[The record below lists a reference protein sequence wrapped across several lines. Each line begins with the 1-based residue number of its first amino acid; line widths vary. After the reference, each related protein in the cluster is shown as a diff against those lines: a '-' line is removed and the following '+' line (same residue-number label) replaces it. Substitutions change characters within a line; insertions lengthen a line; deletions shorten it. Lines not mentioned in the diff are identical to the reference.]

1 MPIILLSFLLINQI
15 NGKFLLNSESS
26 SIIVLR
32 HIRLTTDD
40 EYYRIRCPYHL
51 NHLTLTLLNY
61 SNGICFDL
69 YTKSIND
76 ACINYRSPCRYH
88 AKPIQLNCNNRP
100 YSKHVDITYQCSSSP
115 SKLFRTLLSDN
126 DKKSVS
132 SATNDLPFLL
142 TPHPPKA
149 VTIHALTFPSMSTH
163 VEESI
168 GIFLVGLTTV
178 FLLWLTICCI
188 WFIRCGHINEEDD
201 DDGKCELL
209 SFQPVQK
216 PDLVDFT
223 ILNERKPM
231 IVGNLSGHT
240 STGGL
245 ETVCLHVN
253 PIENKRISSLKITQ
267 ID

>member
-1 MPIILLSFLLINQI
+1 MMPMFFLVLFIINKA
-15 NGKFLLNSESS
+15 NGKFVLNAESS

-32 HIRLTTDD
+32 HIRLMTDD

-61 SNGICFDL
+61 SNGICYDL

-76 ACINYRSPCRYH
+76 GCMNYRSPCRYH
-88 AKPIQLNCNNRP
+88 AKPIQLSCNSQP

-115 SKLFRTLLSDN
+115 SKLSRIFLPDNEKKSTSPIANHLPLLS
-126 DKKSVS
+126 
-132 SATNDLPFLL
+132 TR
-142 TPHPPKA
+142 HPPKA
-149 VTIHALTFPSMSTH
+149 ATVHALTFPSMSSH
-163 VEESI
+163 IEESI
-168 GIFLVGLTTV
+168 GIFLVGLVTV
-178 FLLWLTICCI
+178 FLLWLTVCCI
-188 WFIRCGHINEEDD
+188 WFMRCGHINEE

-209 SFQPVQK
+209 SFQPAQK
-216 PDLVDFT
+216 ADLVDFT
-223 ILNERKPM
+223 VLTERMPT

-245 ETVCLHVN
+245 EAVRLHVN
-253 PIENKRISSLKITQ
+253 PIENKRISSLKMTQ